1 MSTPTVTNPV
11 VELLGAAPGIGLDS
25 LEGAD
30 LPRRV
35 DHKYLLTLDR
45 LQGIAG
51 HLCASHRLLTVDGLV
66 AFSYRSAYFDTP
78 AFTCYRAHQQNR
90 RLRWKAR
97 TRLYADSGLCRFEV
111 KLKTGRGD
119 TDKHAI
125 VIGSDEFAHLPAQGH
140 ELLGKVLAERYRLDP
155 PQGLAP
161 TLTVSHTRTT
171 LVAQD
176 GNARVTLDTD
186 LTFAAASRS
195 TARLRE
201 GLVLIET
208 KSLDGRSRADRLL
221 LATGVRPVSVSKY
234 CAGVALTHPD
244 QPAQPWR
251 PLIQRHFSA

>member
-1 MSTPTVTNPV
+1 MSTPTLTSPV
-11 VELLGAAPGIGLDS
+11 AGLLSTASGIGLDD
-25 LEGAD
+25 LAGAE
-30 LPRRV
+30 LARRT

-45 LQGIAG
+45 LHAIADR
-51 HLCASHRLLTVDGLV
+51 LCASHRLLTVDGLT
-66 AFSYRSAYFDTP
+66 AFDYRSEYFDTP
-78 AFTCYRAHQQNR
+78 AFTCYRAHQQGR

-125 VIGSDEFAHLPAQGH
+125 VIRSDEFGHLPAQGDQ
-140 ELLGKVLAERYRLDP
+140 LLGRVLAERYRLDP

-171 LVAQD
+171 LVAHD

-186 LTFAAASRS
+186 LTFAAASRPS
-195 TARLRE
+195 ARLRE

-221 LATGVRPVSVSKY
+221 HAAGVRPVAVSKY

-251 PLIQRHFSA
+251 VVIQRHFTA